1 MAWEI
6 DNIDDHESEPP
17 TDSFADGDLDDF
29 GDADSGSAENQPQ
42 QIAEKPANDCFVAT
56 AVFNDPNHPCV
67 VQLRKYRDE
76 QLCYTFSGRL
86 FIKIYAVIGPVL
98 AKLCRVRLLPATLI
112 RKVLERFVKSWIGD

>member
-6 DNIDDHESEPP
+6 DNIDDHEAEPP
-17 TDSFADGDLDDF
+17 TDFFADGDLDDF
-29 GDADSGSAENQPQ
+29 GDADGGSAENQPQ
-42 QIAEKPANDCFVAT
+42 QAAQNPANDCFVAS
-56 AVFNDPNHPCV
+56 AVFNDPYHPCV

-76 QLCYTFSGRL
+76 QLRFTLSGRL

-98 AKLCRVRLLPATLI
+98 ARLCCARLLPTRLI